1 MFNKL
6 LLIVLLLAGF
16 QANASFIMSEGGVYM
31 YNDLEWLDFHVT
43 INKTRAEALAENEGF
58 RLATGAEADSLIIGW
73 FGTKIGPSAAGYH
86 SYDTDAN
93 SELFR
98 TTFDSGDISLGNVG
112 AVQVADYGLIGAN
125 PYNVYNGFTE
135 GSYGAH
141 VNQGNYGVAL
151 VKVTA
156 VSEPAF
162 IALFALGL
170 VGIGF
175 ARRRQS

>member
-31 YNDLEWLDFHVT
+31 DNDLEWLDFHVT

-73 FGTKIGPSAAGYH
+73 FGPKTDTTQPGYY

-98 TTFDSGDISLGNVG
+98 TTFDSGRGSPGNDG

-125 PYNVYNGFTE
+125 YYNIYNGFTE
-135 GSYGAH
+135 TSYGAH
-141 VNQGNYGVAL
+141 YAQGNYGVAL